1 MTGQTFLTLT
11 TAARA
16 AAVRRL
22 ERRVVDPVA
31 LLLAIHESED
41 ARALADARLAAIFGL
56 DAVGGRIWPDGC
68 PVTTGSDALALGCV
82 VDRAD
87 SGALIHVAH
96 GPLTFAARISY
107 VTARVGSRL
116 DGEPPATPRRTA

>member
-1 MTGQTFLTLT
+1 MTGQTPLTLT

-16 AAVRRL
+16 AAVRHL

-31 LLLAIHESED
+31 LLLAIHDAKD
-41 ARALADARLAAIFGL
+41 ARALADARLAAIFAL
-56 DAVGGRIWPDGC
+56 DAVGGRVWPDGC
-68 PVTTGSDALALGCV
+68 PVTTGSDALALGCIV
-82 VDRAD
+82 GHAD
-87 SGALIHVAH
+87 NGALVHGSH

-107 VTARVGSRL
+107 VTARVVSRL